1 MGLFYFKVG
10 TIFFYKT
17 KGSYYIDP
25 KPSIT
30 HQNDE
35 DEEEEEAD
43 SRQC

>member
-1 MGLFYFKVG
+1 M
-10 TIFFYKT
+10 FFYKT
-17 KGSYYIDP
+17 KSLYYIDP

-43 SRQC
+43 SRQH